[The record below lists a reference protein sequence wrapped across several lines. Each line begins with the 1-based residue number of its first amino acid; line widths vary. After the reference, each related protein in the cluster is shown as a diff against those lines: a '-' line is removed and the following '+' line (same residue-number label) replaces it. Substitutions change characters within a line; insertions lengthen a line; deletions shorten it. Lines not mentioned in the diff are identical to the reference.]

1 MHLYT
6 LNSFFN
12 LLYWKSETLFLYYEC
27 SAELTLEPEKRG
39 NSIFSLFVSALTISE
54 NWLYSGQFCYNALV
68 FNVDTH
74 KSWVIFLNVF
84 LASSI
89 QWGISVHNFLV
100 NTYFQMSMVYI
111 NECCQF
117 IVILGLFFIIVLY
130 FLLCPVKPVYK
141 LQRNNGGIWGDLG
154 CWSFYH
160 LLVSWISFMKQKKW
174 TCFRDTC
181 EHTRVHEVSVE
192 SLLMS

>member
-1 MHLYT
+1 
-6 LNSFFN
+6 
-12 LLYWKSETLFLYYEC
+12 
-27 SAELTLEPEKRG
+27 
-39 NSIFSLFVSALTISE
+39 
-54 NWLYSGQFCYNALV
+54 
-68 FNVDTH
+68 
-74 KSWVIFLNVF
+74 
-84 LASSI
+84 
-89 QWGISVHNFLV
+89 
-100 NTYFQMSMVYI
+100 MSMVSI

-192 SLLMS
+192 SLLMSYDCAPHWIDGFFRSGILCISSCDCNPDPVGLRLVIDIHSEPKQLPVLHQALGYWWWAIGTIDIHGNLPNTVWPVLGRKRVVLR